1 MMSFE
6 PLLLIALATFATED
20 LTCIATGLLVA
31 QGRVDFVPGTLAC
44 LLGIFSGDILLF
56 LAGRFAGRP
65 ILRFVSK
72 EKIDRG
78 SRWLSERGMI
88 VVFLSRFAPG
98 LRLPTYVAAGLLKT
112 KFWRFGAYFLAA
124 AAVWTPLL
132 VGATVLLGAQILR
145 TALARAGT
153 GTLVFAAI
161 LGIALALRK
170 LVTLGFSYRTR
181 RAFAG
186 FLLRKVRWEFWP
198 PWAAYIPLAPYL
210 VYLAC
215 RHRSLTLFTAANPGM
230 PSGGFVGESKSEI
243 LEHLSQADG
252 AVAKFALIPGSVGSY
267 AKTQQAAE
275 FMERNDLSFPVV
287 LKPDVGERGTG
298 VAIVRSRGEMVEYLR
313 SAKGD
318 TIIQEYIAGLEF
330 GVFYYRYP
338 GESEGR
344 IVSITE
350 KRFPEVTGD
359 GESSVEQLI
368 LRDPRAVCLA
378 TVYLKAGRRPAGD
391 VPAVGERVRL
401 VELGSHCRGAV
412 FLDGMR
418 LKTRAL
424 EQAIDAISKRH
435 PGFFFGRF
443 DIRTPSLEALRQGSG
458 FKVIE
463 LNGVSAEA
471 THIYDPAVSLLE
483 AYRVMYTQWRIAFKI
498 GAINRRGGAQPMT
511 VADLLRLVSG
521 RECSST
527 LNCGLNTWQSE
538 SRLPR
543 R

>member
-20 LTCIATGLLVA
+20 LTCIATGLWVA
-31 QGRVDFVPGTLAC
+31 QGRVDLVPGTLAC

-215 RHRSLTLFTAANPGM
+215 RHRSLT
-230 PSGGFVGESKSEI
+230 
-243 LEHLSQADG
+243 
-252 AVAKFALIPGSVGSY
+252 
-267 AKTQQAAE
+267 
-275 FMERNDLSFPVV
+275 
-287 LKPDVGERGTG
+287 
-298 VAIVRSRGEMVEYLR
+298 
-313 SAKGD
+313 
-318 TIIQEYIAGLEF
+318 
-330 GVFYYRYP
+330 
-338 GESEGR
+338 
-344 IVSITE
+344 
-350 KRFPEVTGD
+350 
-359 GESSVEQLI
+359 
-368 LRDPRAVCLA
+368 
-378 TVYLKAGRRPAGD
+378 
-391 VPAVGERVRL
+391 
-401 VELGSHCRGAV
+401 
-412 FLDGMR
+412 
-418 LKTRAL
+418 
-424 EQAIDAISKRH
+424 
-435 PGFFFGRF
+435 
-443 DIRTPSLEALRQGSG
+443 
-458 FKVIE
+458 
-463 LNGVSAEA
+463 
-471 THIYDPAVSLLE
+471 
-483 AYRVMYTQWRIAFKI
+483 
-498 GAINRRGGAQPMT
+498 
-511 VADLLRLVSG
+511 
-521 RECSST
+521 
-527 LNCGLNTWQSE
+527 
-538 SRLPR
+538 
-543 R
+543 